1 VAGTIMRTLTYTAGL
16 GCMAACVGL
25 AIVAGFQASP
35 PDSLYWA
42 ICALSPTGLVLCLWS
57 AFL

>member
-1 VAGTIMRTLTYTAGL
+1 MRVAIYTLGL

-35 PDSLYWA
+35 PDSLYWGYDQEDA
-42 ICALSPTGLVLCLWS
+42 DV
-57 AFL
+57 